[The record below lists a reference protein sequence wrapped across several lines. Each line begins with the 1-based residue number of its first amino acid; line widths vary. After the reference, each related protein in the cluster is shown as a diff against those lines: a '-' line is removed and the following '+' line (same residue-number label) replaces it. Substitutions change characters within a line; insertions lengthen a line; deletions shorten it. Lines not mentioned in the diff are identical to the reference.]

1 MDAPLALTTLRP
13 LRSASLQGLGG
24 ARKTA
29 RLLAASGAA
38 QRPSEFWPG
47 ALPKEPLLHWTFD
60 PLYSEASSHHP
71 HRAWRGP
78 LRVSS
83 GQTHTRR
90 GPHPVGV
97 LSQQA
102 SASSL

>member
-47 ALPKEPLLHWTFD
+47 ALPKEPLLHWSP
-60 PLYSEASSHHP
+60 PLSSEASSRHL
-71 HRAWRGP
+71 HRVWKA
-78 LRVSS
+78 
-83 GQTHTRR
+83 RR
-90 GPHPVGV
+90 TPTGV
-97 LSQQA
+97 LTR
-102 SASSL
+102 